1 MEDDRRLRGTA
12 GDSRSE
18 RLALAAVRR
27 AALHDGRERGA
38 APLRAVRAHLSVAP
52 RTTRAR
58 ELTAQLERLREAGLL
73 ETTRAHGVVAWG
85 LSADGS
91 RLLAQAEAEGWRAE
105 LPESPQHRA
114 WRVARATAEQE
125 LGRFA
130 LGLREDLR
138 EAAALLDAL
147 SAGAGRAPHSDAWLA
162 LGPRLLADC
171 RRLGSAW
178 HCLHEW
184 PEPGEESADRDPSAT
199 DPLRAGRRNI
209 ALWARGA

>member
-1 MEDDRRLRGTA
+1 MEDDRRMRGVA
-12 GDSRSE
+12 GESLSE
-18 RLALAAVRR
+18 RLVLAAVRR

-38 APLRAVRAHLSVAP
+38 APLRAVRAHLAVAP
-52 RTTRAR
+52 RTRRAR

-73 ETTRAHGVVAWG
+73 VTSRTHGVLAWG

-91 RLLAQAEAEGWRAE
+91 RLLEQAEGDRRAE

-114 WRVARATAEQE
+114 WRVARATADRE

-130 LGLREDLR
+130 VGLREDLR

-147 SAGAGRAPHSDAWLA
+147 SAGAGRAPHSDAWLG

-184 PEPGEESADRDPSAT
+184 PEPGEESADHDPSAT

-209 ALWARGA
+209 ALWARGD